1 MSDLRPGFHIEVI
14 FESDYL
20 KSLDSDYLRSNLHFY
35 NALVYDVDAHT
46 IIISETSPPL
56 KTEHR
61 RKTVVVTY
69 LVTDQD
75 KVERYGLS
83 AEIADFLTDYRID
96 SPQPVQAVALKRKS
110 SPREM
115 NVRLHFRIS
124 PTFGT
129 DLALYYGSTRLN
141 IVDISLG
148 GAQFHHVDTLPL
160 REGRKI
166 RLRLEVDQKAYE
178 LEASVIRVW
187 RSSISDRSL
196 EHHFA
201 AVKFLP
207 CNRELEQ
214 RLSSKIMNLQRELML
229 SAKGHA

>member
-1 MSDLRPGFHIEVI
+1 MTDLQPGFHIEVI

-20 KSLDSDYLRSNLHFY
+20 QSLDSDYLRSNLHFY
-35 NALVYDVDAHT
+35 KALVYDLDERS

-56 KTEHR
+56 QREHR

-69 LVTDQD
+69 LVTAKD

-96 SPQPVQAVALKRKS
+96 APQPVRAVVLKRKS

-129 DLALYYGSTRLN
+129 DLALYYENTRLN

-148 GAQFHHVDTLPL
+148 GAQFNHFDTLPL
-160 REGRKI
+160 KEGRKI
-166 RLRLEVDQKAYE
+166 RLRLEIDQKAYE

-187 RSSISDRSL
+187 RSPVSERPV
-196 EHHFA
+196 EHYFA
-201 AVKFLP
+201 AVNFLP

-214 RLSSKIMNLQRELML
+214 RLSNKIMSLQRELMMR
-229 SAKGHA
+229 AKRA